1 MRVLITG
8 VTGFLGGRLAR
19 QLVLA
24 GHDVYGIGRNGKL
37 LKPMS
42 AIGVNALKVDIH
54 DLNAYDVRHPPEIV
68 VHCAGLSSPFGAL
81 SDFERANV
89 QGTRKMVDLA
99 LEWDV
104 KRFVHISSP
113 TVYAQLKD
121 QADVQETAPLPTP
134 INHYA
139 RTKRRSEEVLGPIW
153 NRSIVLRPRGLYG
166 QGDTSLLPRL
176 MRAVQAG
183 PIPVLRG
190 GEAKTDITHVSD
202 VVRAITAAMEASSV
216 ACGEIY
222 NISGPEKLR
231 VLSVIEK
238 AAELSGLQ
246 VRFKKVPFGPAL
258 ALAKLSDFWS
268 HNVTKKE
275 PRVSP
280 YVLSLLGFEQT
291 LSTQKASDKLKWA
304 PKVSFEDGLKEVFLK

>member
-19 QLVLA
+19 QLVLS
-24 GHDVYGIGRNGKL
+24 GHDVCGIGRNGKL
-37 LKPMS
+37 LKPMA
-42 AIGVNALKVDIH
+42 AIGVNAMQVDIH
-54 DLNAYDVRHPPEIV
+54 GLNAYDVRHPPEVV

-89 QGTRKMVDLA
+89 LGTRKMVELA

-121 QADVQETAPLPTP
+121 QPDVDEASTLPAP
-134 INHYA
+134 INYYA
-139 RTKRRSEEVLGPIW
+139 QTKRQSEDMLAPIW
-153 NRSIVLRPRGLYG
+153 ERSVVLRPRGLYG

-190 GEAKTDITHVSD
+190 GEAKTDITHISD
-202 VVRAITAAMEASSV
+202 VVRSVVAAMNAPDD
-216 ACGEIY
+216 ACGEVY

-231 VLSVIEK
+231 VLSVIEQ
-238 AAELSGLQ
+238 AAELSGLA
-246 VRFKKVPFGPAL
+246 VRFKSVPFGPAL
-258 ALAKLSDFWS
+258 ALARVSDFWS
-268 HNVTKKE
+268 HKVSQKE
-275 PRVSP
+275 PRISP

-291 LSTQKASDKLKWA
+291 LNKQKALNKLNWE
-304 PKVSFEDGLKEVFLK
+304 PKVSFEEGLREVFLT